1 MEREKRQNQQ
11 YSQDMEAEMEKR
23 DQELEKRET
32 EIFEMMEKHQ
42 RQLSQIE
49 NLKVLRILNEKYEP
63 IFKE

>member
-1 MEREKRQNQQ
+1 
-11 YSQDMEAEMEKR
+11 MEKR
-23 DQELEKRET
+23 DQELEKREN